1 MVEEGRGWLL
11 RLEQGDTDV
20 EGCVALLEQACES
33 LPFVFQGVSSAD
45 DVADGDLATL
55 LAPYYLGR
63 AVARLQASGPRA
75 RLKVVERSVAAT
87 KQFLSLVARLDLIE
101 GDRDDEP
108 PESAAAARDAAIERH
123 ERRRRTRDKINELQ
137 EQLDDG
143 EDVRREK
150 LLLEVLD
157 AAQAALDDLRMSDR
171 ELAMLRHVVDNDIV
185 LEQEEPPHEAEGI
198 DVLRVDRQGDG
209 RLQVERDRV
218 RAAVFTP
225 DPRRLPT
232 VSLEE
237 AADRELADALRR
249 HHAPKTPT
257 VETRRTAQ
265 LEADGDEEDEARY
278 DEATRRDEAWDTWR
292 EHHPRGSGNTM
303 GRN

>member
-1 MVEEGRGWLL
+1 M
-11 RLEQGDTDV
+11 LEQV
-20 EGCVALLEQACES
+20 CES

-75 RLKVVERSVAAT
+75 RLKLVERSVAAT
-87 KQFLSLVARLDLIE
+87 KQFLNLVARLDLIE
-101 GDRDDEP
+101 GDREEEH
-108 PESAAAARDAAIERH
+108 ESAAAVRHAAIERH

-150 LLLEVLD
+150 LLLDVLD

-185 LEQEEPPHEAEGI
+185 LEDQEEAPHEEGI

-249 HHAPKTPT
+249 HHAPTTPA

-278 DEATRRDEAWDTWR
+278 DAATRRDEAWDTWR